1 MMELPKIEVKTI
13 LYATDLSEN
22 ARLAYAY
29 ALNLAELY
37 GAKLVILHAVPE
49 DPDLEKSVVGWIS
62 ADQWQEIKE
71 RNLQEARHAL
81 IGKQKQGTAIRE
93 VLDRASQ
100 NAAAALEGRRP
111 VVTEICIEKGH
122 AVDEILRVCQE
133 KDCDLIV
140 MGSHG
145 YGTLKDAMMGG
156 TARRILRR
164 AKVPVLLVRIPA
176 D

>member
-1 MMELPKIEVKTI
+1 MELPTVEVKTI

-29 ALNLAELY
+29 ALSLANLY
-37 GAKLVILHAVPE
+37 QAKLVILHVVPE
-49 DPDLEKSVVGWIS
+49 DPDLEKNVAGWIS

-93 VLDRASQ
+93 VLDQFSKNAMEASK
-100 NAAAALEGRRP
+100 GRRP
-111 VVTEICIEKGH
+111 VVSEICVEKGP
-122 AVDEILRVCQE
+122 AVDQILRVCEE
-133 KDCDLIV
+133 KGCDMIV

-156 TARRILRR
+156 TARRVLRR
-164 AKVPVLLVRIPA
+164 AGVPVLLVRIPP